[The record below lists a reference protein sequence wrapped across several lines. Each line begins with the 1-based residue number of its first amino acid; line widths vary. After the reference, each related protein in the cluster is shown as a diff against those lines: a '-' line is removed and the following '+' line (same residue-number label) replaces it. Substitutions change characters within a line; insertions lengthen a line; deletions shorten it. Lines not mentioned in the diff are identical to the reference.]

1 MKKWSLVTGASS
13 GIGRAVAIRLANEP
27 NSAVIAVARRETELL
42 ETQKMAAGNSIQ
54 AVVAD
59 VGTEEGREIV
69 ISAVESISSPLKNIV
84 HNAGM
89 IGKIGRA
96 TEIDLESWRQTFAV
110 NVDAPFF
117 LTQKLVSHMTEGGR
131 ILHIGSGAAHN
142 SFDGW
147 STYCTT
153 KAALFMMY
161 KCLRDEL
168 KEHDIL
174 VGSLK
179 PGIVESD
186 MQQLI
191 RQATEKD
198 MAAVDAFRAF
208 KSNEYSGD
216 SSTPHAPPPD
226 GLDTAEN
233 VAHFV
238 RFLLTETSKNEF
250 GTEEWD
256 IRNALHHPR
265 WGAV

>member
-1 MKKWSLVTGASS
+1 MADGKS
-13 GIGRAVAIRLANEP
+13 IR
-27 NSAVIAVARRETELL
+27 
-42 ETQKMAAGNSIQ
+42 

-59 VGTEEGREIV
+59 VGTEEGREAV
-69 ISAVESISSPLKNIV
+69 ISAVQSTGMLENVI
-84 HNAGM
+84 HNAGT

-96 TEIDLESWRQTFAV
+96 TEIDLKSWQETFAV

-117 LTQKLVSHMTEGGR
+117 LTQKLVPHMDDGAR

-147 STYCTT
+147 TTYCTT

-168 KEHDIL
+168 KEHNLL

-186 MQQLI
+186 MQGVI
-191 RQATEKD
+191 REATEKQ
-198 MAAVDAFRAF
+198 MAAAEAFREF
-208 KSNEYSGD
+208 KNKEFRGD
-216 SSTPHAPPPD
+216 TSTPHAPPVD
-226 GLDTAEN
+226 GLDTPEN

-238 RFLLTETSKNEF
+238 HFLLTEVGPTEF
-250 GTEEWD
+250 GADEWD
-256 IRNALHHPR
+256 IRDTSHHRR
-265 WGAV
+265 WGAA